1 MALFCIATCHRAEV
15 EIADKYTKVVKLQTH
30 CVALY
35 RKDHKLHSRSVTDLE
50 VRDRSIDSQ
59 S

>member
-30 CVALY
+30 CIALY
-35 RKDHKLHSRSVTDLE
+35 RKDHKFTQQVS
-50 VRDRSIDSQ
+50 DRFRNTRQIY
-59 S
+59 